1 MDPSKLI
8 PYPDILPAPWW
19 LFFVL
24 LVATFT
30 LHLLMAN
37 VMLGGGIMVLISEW
51 LKRKERRDEAEG
63 MHKEI
68 APRLP
73 MTIALTV
80 NLGVPPLLF
89 LQILYG
95 NFIYVSTM
103 LMAVYWLSIFVLII
117 LAYYGAYLY
126 NLKYDRLGRTRIW
139 IMGISV
145 LMMLAVGFFFTNS
158 LLIMTDPKVWPA
170 YFDRARGAFIHFGEP
185 NLIPRYL
192 HFIVS
197 SIAMGGLVMGL
208 LGWWR
213 TRKGQAEGAP
223 TMTRGLRIYAFATL
237 FQFVVGALYL
247 GTLPNQVLTRAA
259 FENTLALAVFVI
271 SIATALCSVLYGMS
285 DKPWHTAVCAVATIF
300 FMVLFRYAVQNAYLE
315 TYLAAVKPEVVHQLG
330 PLALFL
336 AALIGGVI
344 VLVYILKL
352 VLRPGKEAS
361 L

>member
-1 MDPSKLI
+1 MDPSRLI
-8 PYPDILPAPWW
+8 PSPDILPAPWW
-19 LFFVL
+19 LFYIL

-30 LHLLMAN
+30 LHLIIAN
-37 VMLGGGIMVLISEW
+37 IMLGGGIMALASEW
-51 LKRKERRDEAEG
+51 LKRKGERDKG
-63 MHKEI
+63 LSVHKEI
-68 APRLP
+68 APKLP

-80 NLGVPPLLF
+80 NLGIPPLLF

-126 NLKYDRLGRTRIW
+126 NLKYDRLAGSRIW
-139 IMGISV
+139 VMGISV

-158 LLIMTDPKVWPA
+158 LLIMTDPKVWPT
-170 YFDRARGAFIHFGEP
+170 YFDRPGGMLIHFGEP

-192 HFIVS
+192 HFVVS
-197 SIAMGGLVMGL
+197 SVAMGGLAMGL

-213 TRKGQAEGAP
+213 TRKGDSEGGA
-223 TMTRGLRIYAFATL
+223 TMTRGLRVYAGATL

-259 FENTLALAVFVI
+259 FGNTAVMAVFVI
-271 SIATALCSVLYGMS
+271 SIATTLCSILYSMS

-315 TYLAAVKPEVVHQLG
+315 TYLSAVKPQIVLQLG
-330 PLALFL
+330 PMGLFI
-336 AALIGGVI
+336 AALIGGTAV
-344 VLVYILKL
+344 VVYLLKL
-352 VLRPGKEAS
+352 ALRPGKGS
-361 L
+361 TL